1 MRAITWVKER
11 GAEFA
16 EVDLTRGGLRATGVA
31 VGGDPVPYRL
41 EYELDC
47 ADDFVTRRL
56 SVRAWGAGWGRHLEL
71 SRDRAGTWSAE
82 AGTDGEAELLGLP
95 GVPGPP
101 PPGGDPSDLD
111 AGLDCDL
118 GLSPLTNTMP
128 VLRHGLLD
136 GGGPVEL
143 LMAWVSVPWL
153 AVTPSR
159 QLYTYLRGATAGELG
174 PVPAD
179 GGGAGGDIS
188 LIRFQ
193 SGDFSAD
200 VTFDAQG
207 LVVDYQQI
215 GRLA

>member
-1 MRAITWVKER
+1 VRAIAWVKDR

-16 EVDLTRGGLRATGVA
+16 EVDLAGAGLRATGVA

-47 ADDFVTRRL
+47 GDGLITRRL
-56 SVRAWGAGWGRHLEL
+56 SVRAWGAGWGRRLEL
-71 SRDRAGTWSAE
+71 ARDLAGGWSVDAD
-82 AGTDGEAELLGLP
+82 ADGEAERLGLP

-101 PPGGDPSDLD
+101 APGGDPGDF
-111 AGLDCDL
+111 AAALDCDL

-128 VLRHGLLD
+128 VLRHGLLT
-136 GGGPVEL
+136 GGEPVEL

-153 AVTPSR
+153 AVTPSPQR
-159 QLYTYLRGATAGELG
+159 YAHLRHGTAEELG
-174 PVPAD
+174 VTVAAD
-179 GGGAGGDIS
+179 GPFS
-188 LIRFQ
+188 LLRFQ

-200 VTFDAQG
+200 VTFDAAG
-207 LVVDYQQI
+207 LVVDYPDI

>member
-1 MRAITWVKER
+1 MRAITWVKEQ

-16 EVDLTRGGLRATGVA
+16 EIDLGDTWLRATGVA

-47 ADDFVTRRL
+47 GADLITRRL
-56 SVRAWGAGWGRHLEL
+56 SARAWGAGWGRHLEL
-71 SRDRAGTWSAE
+71 TRDPVTGWSA
-82 AGTDGEAELLGLP
+82 DGGADGGAELLGLP
-95 GVPGPP
+95 GGPGQP
-101 PPGGDPSDLD
+101 PPGGDPESF
-111 AGLDCDL
+111 AAALDCDL

-128 VLRHGLLD
+128 VLRHGLL
-136 GGGPVEL
+136 GRGGPVEF

-159 QLYTYLRGATAGELG
+159 QRYTFLRRGTADELG
-174 PVPAD
+174 LPPE
-179 GGGAGGDIS
+179 AGGPVS
-188 LIRFQ
+188 LIRFE

-200 VTFDAQG
+200 VAFDAQG
-207 LVVDYQQI
+207 MVVDYPGI